1 MVAAPIVVAN
11 YETRTIICGCCNY
24 CICAI
29 ILIVLQVIALGS
41 YANGASEIVKMMD
54 GPEIPD
60 ELDAIEAGELDDL
73 EIPEPVEPDCDPYYD
88 WDCDFDY
95 DYDYGYNNDDYE
107 TLDDLAGLDDSDYK
121 YHSKEDLDDMGGFM
135 VAICI
140 LNTILLGVG
149 LGLYV
154 PYLMLPEPR

>member
-54 GPEIPD
+54 NGGVPEVGD
-60 ELDAIEAGELDDL
+60 LDDL
-73 EIPEPVEPDCDPYYD
+73 EDALEDIEPVD
-88 WDCDFDY
+88 
-95 DYDYGYNNDDYE
+95 
-107 TLDDLAGLDDSDYK
+107 
-121 YHSKEDLDDMGGFM
+121 
-135 VAICI
+135 I
-140 LNTILLGVG
+140 
-149 LGLYV
+149 
-154 PYLMLPEPR
+154 